1 MSRGLA
7 STGKPFINA
16 NTGKD
21 EYSPSTAKKKGKLK
35 PIDLHDKGDF
45 QNDIFIDVRTDT
57 FILDSA
63 DSKTDKLIKQFG
75 EEIFGLSPDSKE
87 LARPVIQKQLV
98 KEVKVKLSGK

>member
-16 NTGKD
+16 NTGTD
-21 EYSPSTAKKKGKLK
+21 EYSPSTAKKKGRKK
-35 PIDLHDKGDF
+35 PIDLKDKGNF
-45 QNDIFIDVRTDT
+45 QSDIFIDVRTDT

-75 EEIFGLSPDSKE
+75 PDIFGLNYDSRVDIKPFLQKE
-87 LARPVIQKQLV
+87 IIAETKRQLS
-98 KEVKVKLSGK
+98 K